1 MADQKNQALTA
12 ALGQIEKAFGKGAIM
27 RMGDESNIPVAA
39 ISTGSLSLDLALGVG
54 GVPRGRIVEI
64 FGPEASGKTTLC
76 YHILAEAQKAGG
88 TCAFIDAEHS
98 MDPGYAA
105 AIGVDIDE
113 LLVSQPD
120 SGEQALEIC
129 ELLVRS
135 GAIDI
140 VCIDSVAALVPKA
153 ELEGEIGDSFVGI
166 QARLMSQALR
176 KLAGSLNR
184 SGTVCVFT
192 NQLREKIGVMFGS
205 PETTPGGRALKFYA
219 SVRLDIRRI
228 ETLKDGAE
236 AYGNRVR
243 VKVVKNKV
251 APPFRQAEFDV
262 IYGHGIS
269 WEGTVLDVGIEKAV
283 VQKSGSFLSFE
294 EERIGQGR
302 EKAKA
307 FLREHPDVTQ
317 RILNRIQAVTEGSII
332 PGATVPPPGL
342 ALGEVVA
349 ERRAAG
355 AGARGAGQRRP
366 GRGRRRRRL
375 SDAARRVGD
384 EDGRHARASARRG
397 RQGAGASGALARGAR
412 GAARRRRVARGL
424 RRPCSTTSSG
434 SATSTTRR
442 SRWRSPSSDWHPAG
456 GRGASRP
463 ISSGSRSARPRRA
476 PGVRAAEAGEE
487 AAARALLASRAA
499 AGRTPAQRL
508 GLLARRGFSADAAES
523 VLGVLD
529 VTECAVVRSRAR
541 GCGEPRAMIASVASS
556 DAQTTA
562 TTRRSPCRRGGRRA
576 RPTRTSR
583 RRTRSPRSPR

>member
-27 RMGDESNIPVAA
+27 RMGDETKIPVAA

-64 FGPEASGKTTLC
+64 FGPESSGKTTLC

-98 MDPGYAA
+98 MDPTYAA
-105 AIGVDIDE
+105 AIGVDVDE

-140 VCIDSVAALVPKA
+140 VCIDSVAALVPRA

-269 WEGTVLDVGIEKAV
+269 WEGTVLDVGLEKAV

-307 FLREHPDVTQ
+307 FLREHPDVLQ
-317 RILNRIQAVTEGSII
+317 RMLNRIQAVSEGSII

-349 ERRAAG
+349 EAPPAAEPEAASETPANG
-355 AGARGAGQRRP
+355 VPVSAG
-366 GRGRRRRRL
+366 
-375 SDAARRVGD
+375 VGD
-384 EDGRHARASARRG
+384 A
-397 RQGAGASGALARGAR
+397 
-412 GAARRRRVARGL
+412 
-424 RRPCSTTSSG
+424 
-434 SATSTTRR
+434 
-442 SRWRSPSSDWHPAG
+442 
-456 GRGASRP
+456 
-463 ISSGSRSARPRRA
+463 
-476 PGVRAAEAGEE
+476 
-487 AAARALLASRAA
+487 
-499 AGRTPAQRL
+499 
-508 GLLARRGFSADAAES
+508 
-523 VLGVLD
+523 
-529 VTECAVVRSRAR
+529 
-541 GCGEPRAMIASVASS
+541 
-556 DAQTTA
+556 
-562 TTRRSPCRRGGRRA
+562 
-576 RPTRTSR
+576 
-583 RRTRSPRSPR
+583 